1 MFRRRSA
8 GATDGTAQDSPGAQ
22 SPDGPAEAKQPRSQA
37 EAAKGRPTPK
47 RSEAERNRRQPI
59 TGSGSGSR
67 SRASAAPRT
76 PEEKA
81 RARGDRA
88 RKYEAMK
95 QGESWALNPRDR
107 GPARA
112 LARDYIDSKRRIS
125 EYYMYILVLLLA
137 AVFLRNKT
145 EQQYISPLVLVLVVI
160 ILIDAQ
166 VIRRSLRRLVAERLP
181 GESTRGLTMY
191 AVMRALQIRRFRMP
205 APRVRPGDKF

>member
-1 MFRRRSA
+1 MRVFRRRSA

-22 SPDGPAEAKQPRSQA
+22 SPDASAEAKQPRSPA

-59 TGSGSGSR
+59 SG

-76 PEEKA
+76 PEEKT

-125 EYYMYILVLLLA
+125 EFYMYILVVLLA

-160 ILIDAQ
+160 ILVDAQ
-166 VIRRSLRRLVAERLP
+166 VIRRSLRKLVGERLP

>member
-1 MFRRRSA
+1 MRVFRRRSA

-22 SPDGPAEAKQPRSQA
+22 SPDASAEAKQSRSPA

-59 TGSGSGSR
+59 TGSGSR
-67 SRASAAPRT
+67 SRAPASPRT

-81 RARGDRA
+81 RARGERG

-95 QGESWALNPRDR
+95 KGESWALNPRDR
-107 GPARA
+107 GPAKA

-125 EYYMYILVLLLA
+125 EYYMYLLVVLLA

-160 ILIDAQ
+160 IVIDAQ
-166 VIRRSLRRLVAERLP
+166 VIRRSLRKLVGERLP

>member
-1 MFRRRSA
+1 MRVFRRRSA

-22 SPDGPAEAKQPRSQA
+22 SPDASAEAKQPRSSA

-59 TGSGSGSR
+59 TGS
-67 SRASAAPRT
+67 RAPATPRT
-76 PEEKA
+76 PEDKAKA
-81 RARGDRA
+81 RSERG

-95 QGESWALNPRDR
+95 KGESWALNPRDR
-107 GPARA
+107 GPAKA

-160 ILIDAQ
+160 IVIDAQ
-166 VIRRSLRRLVAERLP
+166 VIRRSLRKLVGERLP